1 MTFDELPAELWPLAD
16 AAQEVLLDRQPSV
29 RLLAPVPLRQLD
41 TDAIGAAEPY
51 RPQPA

>member
-1 MTFDELPAELWPLAD
+1 MAFDELPAELWPLAD

-41 TDAIGAAEPY
+41 TDSMVAAEPY
-51 RPQPA
+51 LPRRV